1 MLRSRLLAL
10 LLAVSTLS
18 FSQQL
23 YVENYTPAN
32 GLLDARVT
40 RIFQDQ
46 RGLLYFLTWEGV
58 SVFDGQNFHNI
69 SEYKGESIG
78 LVNEMIQWKGD
89 TCYLFTFRKGAFKLI
104 NNRLI
109 KDSLLDKIYE
119 PTKVIATGKNKWV
132 IIANGG
138 LFKWDGGIP
147 QPVLIQPGKQEIK
160 EIDQAIYQ
168 HGHLIYF
175 KQSEKILRILKL
187 DNGTIISSLTGQRT
201 EALAGNEQSGI
212 FVKLGGQWQ
221 QLNPNALREGQLIT
235 TALPFSVAIPRYF
248 HTDQLY
254 VTGDKIWIQDQSN
267 GFLLLDTK
275 TGFTEFYP
283 ATGTIDAGAN
293 IVFGDLA
300 NNFWISSFNK
310 KVQKAFF
317 TTLRKIEMPAVQ
329 QYAALQADES
339 GQSIALVDNNAYLLQ
354 NGQQRPLTES
364 GQKTL
369 SFYWQNKAWY
379 QHENWLFRNKN
390 GEEIDLRKSPTGDSS
405 YFHSNRFSFDSKG
418 RLLISGSSLYLVD
431 KDFTVHGKQ
440 LPYFTDNIVTGI
452 QNEYIAITRNA
463 GIWQYSQKADT
474 IMGKQIISQ
483 LSPLDPRCAI
493 RWNLDTFCIGTRF
506 QGIIWMVIQDGIAR
520 ETGRVST
527 TKGLSNNFVIALARK
542 QHQLYVGTGTGFDL
556 ITLNQQDTTVQN
568 LGAANNLYASFN
580 WVLKN
585 NLDEVYALSS
595 DNQVWQVVDNQQ
607 NNSTFTPAVW
617 FREIEVSGKKR
628 EETEQLYT
636 YYQNNF
642 RFAISAPCFT
652 NAANIRFMFQL
663 KNGNRE
669 WQQLSSDNVFNITNL
684 PPGRYHL
691 TLTVMYPGK
700 IYPDKSL
707 HWSFTIQSPLWK
719 RWWFILLMLLTA
731 FAIIWAVVRAYY
743 LKKLAI
749 QKAEADKQQAIEK
762 ERNRISRDM
771 HDDLG
776 SGLTKIAILSEVA
789 KKQMPEP
796 EKAKEQLE
804 KISLSS
810 RELVDSLQDIIWVLN
825 PANDTLESLAA
836 YIREYTLK
844 FVEPFSLVTGFDY
857 PEQFAA
863 IQLSE
868 EKRRNV
874 FLTVKES
881 LHNIARHAHCT
892 RVDISI
898 TEEPGAFTLLIRDN
912 GRGFDTG
919 NTRMFGN
926 GLKNMENRISQAG
939 GNYQISSAPEKGTLT
954 IIRMPV

>member
-18 FSQQL
+18 FAQQL

-32 GLLDARVT
+32 GLLDTRVT

-46 RGLLYFLTWEGV
+46 RGLLYFLSWEGV

-119 PTKVIATGKNKWV
+119 PTKVIATGKNKWI

-147 QPVLIQPGKQEIK
+147 QPVLIQPDKQEIK

-168 HGHLIYF
+168 HGYLIYF
-175 KQSEKILRILKL
+175 KQTEKILRILKL
-187 DNGTIISSLTGQRT
+187 DNGTITSSLTGQRT
-201 EALAGNEQSGI
+201 EAMAGNEQSGI
-212 FVKLGGQWQ
+212 FVKFGGQWQ

-339 GQSIALVDNNAYLLQ
+339 GQSIALVDNNAYLLE

-379 QHENWLFRNKN
+379 QHKNWLFRNKN

-405 YFHSNRFSFDSKG
+405 YFHSNRFSFDSYG

-431 KDFTVHGKQ
+431 KDFTVYGKQ
-440 LPYFTDNIVTGI
+440 LPYFADNIVTGI

-463 GIWQYSQKADT
+463 GIWQYSRKADT

-506 QGIIWMVIQDGIAR
+506 QGIIWMVIQDGIAPP
-520 ETGRVST
+520 
-527 TKGLSNNFVIALARK
+527 
-542 QHQLYVGTGTGFDL
+542 
-556 ITLNQQDTTVQN
+556 
-568 LGAANNLYASFN
+568 
-580 WVLKN
+580 VL
-585 NLDEVYALSS
+585 
-595 DNQVWQVVDNQQ
+595 
-607 NNSTFTPAVW
+607 PM
-617 FREIEVSGKKR
+617 RP
-628 EETEQLYT
+628 
-636 YYQNNF
+636 
-642 RFAISAPCFT
+642 ISVFCF
-652 NAANIRFMFQL
+652 
-663 KNGNRE
+663 
-669 WQQLSSDNVFNITNL
+669 S
-684 PPGRYHL
+684 
-691 TLTVMYPGK
+691 
-700 IYPDKSL
+700 
-707 HWSFTIQSPLWK
+707 
-719 RWWFILLMLLTA
+719 
-731 FAIIWAVVRAYY
+731 
-743 LKKLAI
+743 
-749 QKAEADKQQAIEK
+749 
-762 ERNRISRDM
+762 
-771 HDDLG
+771 
-776 SGLTKIAILSEVA
+776 
-789 KKQMPEP
+789 
-796 EKAKEQLE
+796 
-804 KISLSS
+804 
-810 RELVDSLQDIIWVLN
+810 
-825 PANDTLESLAA
+825 
-836 YIREYTLK
+836 
-844 FVEPFSLVTGFDY
+844 
-857 PEQFAA
+857 
-863 IQLSE
+863 
-868 EKRRNV
+868 
-874 FLTVKES
+874 
-881 LHNIARHAHCT
+881 
-892 RVDISI
+892 
-898 TEEPGAFTLLIRDN
+898 
-912 GRGFDTG
+912 
-919 NTRMFGN
+919 
-926 GLKNMENRISQAG
+926 
-939 GNYQISSAPEKGTLT
+939 
-954 IIRMPV
+954 